1 MYLSLG
7 VAPLF
12 TTGEQDEI
20 TSLSRSLADAHMVLA
35 IKNPADAYTLSAFVD
50 PLKALS
56 WLAVITFCLVLPV
69 FLIGTTRSYT
79 QYSFAP
85 SKLCLKLGILPG
97 MDHMMTTMT
106 NSLGANHLH

>member
-56 WLAVITFCLVLPV
+56 WLGVITFCLFLPV
-69 FLIGTTRSYT
+69 FLIGTT
-79 QYSFAP
+79 
-85 SKLCLKLGILPG
+85 K
-97 MDHMMTTMT
+97 
-106 NSLGANHLH
+106 